1 MNLGFIG
8 TGTISAAIVRGL
20 GPSFGERGTIH
31 LSPRSATVA
40 AALAAE
46 WPHVRVAASNQA
58 VLDASDVVML
68 AVRPQVARE
77 VIPPLRFRPDH
88 HVISLIATLSLET
101 LGDLVALARSIT
113 KAVPLPAV
121 ALGRGATAI
130 YPPDPIAASLFDR
143 TGTTIQVEDPASFD
157 ALSAATATMASW
169 FGFAESIAA
178 WLIDNGIPAGESR
191 RYVGAIFD
199 GLAATAATM
208 PGHDFPAL
216 AADHATPGGLNE
228 QLLDHLTQEK
238 LFAGVRQGLDAILA
252 RIEGRAAPES

>member
-46 WPHVRVAASNQA
+46 LPHVRIAASNQT

-88 HVISLIATLSLET
+88 HVVSLIATLSLET
-101 LGDLVALARSIT
+101 LGDLVAPARSIT

-121 ALGRGATAI
+121 ALGRGATVL
-130 YPPDPIAASLFDR
+130 YPPDPIAAGLFDR
-143 TGTTIQVEDPASFD
+143 TGTSIQVADPASFD
-157 ALSAATATMASW
+157 ALSAATATMASY
-169 FGFAESIAA
+169 FAFTGTIAS
-178 WLIDNGIPAGESR
+178 WLTDKGVPPSESR
-191 RYVGAIFD
+191 RYVAAIFE
-199 GLAATAATM
+199 GLAATAAVQ
-208 PGHDFPAL
+208 PGDGFATL
-216 AADHATPGGLNE
+216 AAEHATLGGLNE
-228 QLLDHLTQEK
+228 QLLDRLTEQG
-238 LFAGVRQGLDAILA
+238 LFAGVADGLDEILA
-252 RIEGRAAPES
+252 RLKGSAAPVS

>member
-1 MNLGFIG
+1 MDLGFIG

-46 WPHVRVAASNQA
+46 LPHVRVAASNQA

-101 LGDLVALARSIT
+101 LGDLVAPARSIT

-121 ALGRGATAI
+121 ALGRGATAL
-130 YPPDPIAASLFDR
+130 YPPDPIAAGLFDR
-143 TGTTIQVEDPASFD
+143 TGTTIQVDDPAQFD
-157 ALSAATATMASW
+157 ALTAATSTMASF
-169 FGFAESIAA
+169 FGFADSIAS
-178 WLIDNGIPAGESR
+178 WLAEHGVPAEESR
-191 RYVGAIFD
+191 RYVAALFD
-199 GLAATAATM
+199 GLVAMTAKQ
-208 PGHDFPAL
+208 PESSFIAL
-216 AADHATPGGLNE
+216 AAGHATAGGLNE
-228 QLLDHLTQEK
+228 QLARHLVERGI
-238 LFAGVRQGLDAILA
+238 FADIDTGLDAILA
-252 RIEGRAAPES
+252 RIRGR